1 MEFPEDVLDIIKQY
15 AKPRM
20 QFIAEFND
28 AKRVFTEAWDKS
40 MLADVKVKLYT
51 SDAEQII
58 TALTAYKN
66 SQVEYRRVLHICLN
80 DRFGINTVEPNINLI
95 NESNASSDIYLRCHY
110 ALTRVLY
117 GEHYG
122 ETDDEYE

>member
-1 MEFPEDVLDIIKQY
+1 MEFPEDVLDIIRAF

-28 AKRVFTEAWDKS
+28 AKRVFTESWAKT

-51 SDAEQII
+51 SEAEQII

-66 SQVEYRRVLHICLN
+66 SQVEYYRVLRICIN
-80 DRFGINTVEPNINLI
+80 DRFGINTVEPNINLVY
-95 NESNASSDIYLRCHY
+95 ESDASSEIYVRCHHEMM
-110 ALTRVLY
+110 LVLY

-122 ETDDEYE
+122 DSDDEYE